1 MKSSSSQFYK
11 SKQIPDLNLE
21 IIKNQNGFQ
30 KMQKPSKYGT
40 THQKIEISKEQFYAN
55 YSPSPRQINKSII
68 VSKVIGG
75 TNNNEITHQL
85 FSNAQSFSPNSTK
98 SLGSQQLVFSD
109 SSRIITKVSKISNF
123 SDLLSQQDASTNSRA
138 STPNT
143 STLQLTSDMKSK
155 SVQSSPKQ
163 SKQTEF
169 FKNNELYIR
178 EILSLVS
185 NELDSYHSE
194 LKQYLHAYGMS
205 GEIFTFYLNRFLEN
219 SCGKDDN
226 SQIFFKI
233 NDMIYYKTVSL
244 LQTKANFAPI
254 LEKLE
259 SNKYKILPQTLMEQ
273 ICTRDLLKQI
283 IQKVYEEAKNSTFM
297 SEYFTYDKMINTESA
312 IQILEDAFVGNV
324 HELQSLVNV
333 VFGKNKFTHTFFYF
347 FKNSIYNALK
357 KQQIPKVLIFKI
369 LEKIESLR
377 YLIVEDHECLS
388 FKSEIEK
395 IILQTIQQSHI
406 TQKIPLLAQLSTEQL
421 QGFASVFTKNLI
433 FYPEI
438 QIIRRHMKAIVNEQN
453 LQVFLIEQICQ
464 ALTQFLLKKEG
475 FDESIHEISIRKEK
489 LLLSL
494 ELQTNLI
501 SNQNIIKELI
511 DMIKKGVKKEKHMI
525 DDLKILENPTLIQSY
540 LEQLNSPYNCTC
552 IKDWFGSVQLL
563 QVTSWQIGIWFR
575 ILKTS
580 IAKLKLNPQTQFLIE
595 QELNYISNYQ

>member
-21 IIKNQNGFQ
+21 TIKNQNGFQ

-68 VSKVIGG
+68 VSKVIGSNN
-75 TNNNEITHQL
+75 NNNEKLLNNSQ
-85 FSNAQSFSPNSTK
+85 AFSPSSAK
-98 SLGSQQLVFSD
+98 SFGTQPLVFSD

-123 SDLLSQQDASTNSRA
+123 SDSLSQYGASTNSRA
-138 STPNT
+138 SSPNT
-143 STLQLTSDMKSK
+143 STLSLTSEMKSK

-163 SKQTEF
+163 SKQSEF

-185 NELDSYHSE
+185 NELDSHHSE

-219 SCGKDDN
+219 SCGKDGN

-244 LQTKANFAPI
+244 LQTNANFAPI

-259 SNKYKILPQTLMEQ
+259 FNKHKILPQTLMEQ

-324 HELQSLVNV
+324 NELQSLVNT
-333 VFGKNKFTHTFFYF
+333 VFGKNKFTHTYFYF
-347 FKNSIYNALK
+347 FKNQINNALK
-357 KQQIPKVLIFKI
+357 KQQIPKILIFKI

-395 IILQTIQQSHI
+395 IVFQTIQQSHI
-406 TQKIPLLAQLSTEQL
+406 TQKIPIFAQLQAEQL
-421 QGFASVFTKNLI
+421 LGFASVFTKNLI

-438 QIIRRHMKAIVNEQN
+438 QIIRRHIKALVNEQN

-464 ALTQFLLKKEG
+464 AITQFLLKKEG

-494 ELQTNLI
+494 ELQTHLI

-580 IAKLKLNPQTQFLIE
+580 IAKLKLNHQTQFLIE

>member
-1 MKSSSSQFYK
+1 MNSSSSQFYK
-11 SKQIPDLNLE
+11 SKQIPDLNLD

-40 THQKIEISKEQFYAN
+40 THQKIEISKQQFYAN

-68 VSKVIGG
+68 VSKVIGS
-75 TNNNEITHQL
+75 TNNETTQKQ
-85 FSNAQSFSPNSTK
+85 FSNTQSFSPSSAK
-98 SLGSQQLVFSD
+98 SLGAQQLVFSD
-109 SSRIITKVSKISNF
+109 SSRIITKISKISNF
-123 SDLLSQQDASTNSRA
+123 SDLLSQQGASTNQRTA
-138 STPNT
+138 TPNT
-143 STLQLTSDMKSK
+143 STLSLTSDMKSK

-244 LQTKANFAPI
+244 LQTNANFAPI

-259 SNKYKILPQTLMEQ
+259 SNKHKILPQTLMEQ

-312 IQILEDAFVGNV
+312 IQILEDAFVGDVN
-324 HELQSLVNV
+324 ELQSLVQA

-357 KQQIPKVLIFKI
+357 KQQIPKILKFKI

-406 TQKIPLLAQLSTEQL
+406 TQKIPILAQLSVEQL
-421 QGFASVFTKNLI
+421 QGFACIFTKNLI

-464 ALTQFLLKKEG
+464 AITSFLLKKEG
-475 FDESIHEISIRKEK
+475 VDESIHEISIRKEK

-494 ELQTNLI
+494 ELQTHLI
-501 SNQNIIKELI
+501 SNHNIIKELI

-525 DDLKILENPTLIQSY
+525 EDLKILENPTLIQSY

>member
-563 QVTSWQIGIWFR
+563 QVTSWQIGIWFLSKEISYR
-575 ILKTS
+575 S
-580 IAKLKLNPQTQFLIE
+580 FLAFARE
-595 QELNYISNYQ
+595 EGLRRKARQQQQQ